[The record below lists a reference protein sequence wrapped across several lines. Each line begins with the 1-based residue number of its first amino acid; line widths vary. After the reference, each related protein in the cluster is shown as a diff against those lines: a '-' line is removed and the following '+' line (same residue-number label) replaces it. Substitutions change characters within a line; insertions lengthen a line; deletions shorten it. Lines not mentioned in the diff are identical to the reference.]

1 MMRWLAL
8 LFLAFFVWVV
18 ASADSGRLPALLQ
31 ALYAFPLG
39 DKLGHVVL
47 LALLTL
53 AVNTLLGRRRLG
65 PVLLGSALVA
75 LAITVEEVSQRRF
88 TLHRTFDLFDL
99 LASYGGIALAEWLLH
114 WRAARPLTAP
124 AGEAAGE

>member
-39 DKLGHVVL
+39 DKLGHVAL

-65 PVLLGSALVA
+65 PLLLGSVLVA
-75 LAITVEEVSQRRF
+75 LAITAEELSQRLF

-99 LASYGGIALAEWLLH
+99 LASYVGIALADGLLR
-114 WRAARPLTAP
+114 WWAARHPTAP
-124 AGEAAGE
+124 AGE